1 MPRDRDF
8 KKIVRRRMSKTGESY
23 TAARAN
29 LAPTPKAA
37 ASGMYPFDRFNDDA
51 KEALATA
58 QAEAMK
64 ASAGVIMP
72 EHVLLGLLRS
82 RRGIAARV
90 LRTLGVR
97 TPEVRAMLEA
107 RGPQRIHH
115 PAGRI
120 IPADSTRRVIE
131 QAFHAAQQLGSEQV
145 GTEHLLLGIFSEP
158 DDAASQVLAQ
168 LGATAER
175 TAPLLAAPPSA
186 PRRRRTSPPV
196 PVPGPPS
203 TSGLASAIQRGR
215 NAAMSEGAMFFRSD
229 HLLSQLIGRESPTP
243 ALADLLRASGT
254 DLDELRRRLR
264 PPRRVTRLETEIW
277 RLRREEDEAVR
288 AGEEEKAKGLL
299 ADEARLSDQL
309 AAALDAWNEDWS
321 KPRPDAGA
329 RRPSAPGPSP
339 ADA

>member
-29 LAPTPKAA
+29 LAPTPQAA
-37 ASGMYPFDRFNDDA
+37 PSGMYPFDRFHDSA

-58 QAEAMK
+58 QAEAVK
-64 ASAGVIMP
+64 AGAGLILP

-90 LRTLGVR
+90 LSTLGVR
-97 TPEVRAMLEA
+97 APEVRARLKA
-107 RGPQRIHH
+107 RGPQRVHH

-120 IPADSTRRVIE
+120 IPADSTKRVIE
-131 QAFHAAQQLGSEQV
+131 QAFHAAKQIGSERV
-145 GTEHLLLGIFSEP
+145 GTEHLLLGIYSEP

-175 TAPLLAAPPSA
+175 TAPLLAAPPPA
-186 PRRRRTSPPV
+186 PRRRRTSPPQ
-196 PVPGPPS
+196 PIPGLPP

-215 NAAMSEGAMFFRSD
+215 NAAVAEGAMFFRGD
-229 HLLSQLIGRESPTP
+229 HLLSQLVGRESPTP

-264 PPRRVTRLETEIW
+264 PPRRVKLLEAEIW
-277 RLRREEDEAVR
+277 RLRQEEDAAVR
-288 AGEEEKAKGLL
+288 AGEEERAKGLL
-299 ADEARLSDQL
+299 ADEARLRDQL
-309 AAALDAWNEDWS
+309 AAALDAWNDGWS
-321 KPRPDAGA
+321 KPRPNPRA
-329 RRPSAPGPSP
+329 RRSSAPGPSP
-339 ADA
+339 ASA